1 MKSTR
6 QRTAIAQALSE
17 AEGFRSAQELH
28 EELRTRG
35 KSIGLA
41 TVYRN
46 LQAMA
51 ERGEVDSLRR
61 EDGES
66 VYRRCDSEGHHHHL
80 VCRSCGYSVE
90 VDNAKVEGWAESI
103 GKRHGFEELTHDVE
117 IFGICSLCRR

>member
-1 MKSTR
+1 MKTTR
-6 QRTAIAQALSE
+6 QRAAIARALTE
-17 AEGFRSAQELH
+17 ATGFRSAQELH
-28 EELRTRG
+28 EELRVRG
-35 KSIGLA
+35 GKIGLA

-66 VYRRCDSEGHHHHL
+66 VYRRCDTEGHHHHL

-90 VDNAKVEGWAESI
+90 VDNAVVERWTESI
-103 GKRHGFEELTHDVE
+103 GRQHDFKDLTHDVE
-117 IFGICSLCRR
+117 IFGICSLCRE